1 MSSGFF
7 HGVEVEE
14 TTKLSTLIRDIETAV
29 IGVVCTAEDA
39 DPEVFPLDKP
49 VLITRINAVIGKA
62 GKTGTLYTTLKA
74 ISDQC
79 SPKVIVVRVA
89 EAKAGSEKTQDQLV
103 IGGSGE
109 DGRYTGL
116 YSLLTAEANLGERP
130 RVLAV
135 PGLDTK
141 PVAMQLAIFAEQ
153 IKAFAYVG
161 ANGCKTIADAKKY
174 REDFSQRE
182 IMIIYPDLIA
192 YNNQSGENEIIPATA
207 YAVGLRAR
215 IDAEQG
221 WHKSIS
227 NVPINGV
234 LGLSADIYWTL
245 QGKDTDAN
253 ELNSKQI
260 TTLIKRE
267 GFRIWG
273 NRTCDIEKYTFE
285 VFTRTAQ
292 ILAEMIA
299 EAHFPYV
306 DKTLTPSLV
315 KDIVDGINRK
325 GAQLVTQG
333 KLLGFQCWYDPAD
346 NPKEQI
352 REGMSHIR
360 YKYTPVPPLEHLK
373 LTQEF
378 TDEYFETAFSQ
389 LG

>member
-1 MSSGFF
+1 MSGFF
-7 HGVEVEE
+7 HGVEVNE
-14 TTKLSTLIRDIETAV
+14 TEKLSTLIRDIETSV

-39 DPEVFPLDKP
+39 DAEAFPLDVP
-49 VLITRINAVIGKA
+49 VLITRINSVIGKA

-89 EAKAGSEKTQDQLV
+89 EAQEDGEKTQDQLI
-103 IGGSGE
+103 IGGNNAE
-109 DGRYTGL
+109 GRYTGM

-141 PVAMQLAIFAEQ
+141 PVAMQLVTFAEQ
-153 IKAFAYVG
+153 IKAFAYIS
-161 ANGCKTIADAKKY
+161 AHGCKTIADAKKY

-182 IMIIYPDLIA
+182 VMIIYPDVIA
-192 YNNQSGENEIIPATA
+192 YNNQSGKNEVIPATA
-207 YAVGLRAR
+207 YAVGLRAK
-215 IDAEQG
+215 IDATQG

-227 NVPINGV
+227 NVPLNNV

-245 QGKDTDAN
+245 QGKDTDAHD
-253 ELNSKQI
+253 LNSKQI

-292 ILAEMIA
+292 ILSEMVA
-299 EAHFPYV
+299 EAHFSYL

-325 GAQLVTQG
+325 GSQLTTEG
-333 KLLGFQCWYDPAD
+333 KLLGFHCWYDPAD

-352 REGMSHIR
+352 REGISHIR
-360 YKYTPVPPLEHLK
+360 YKYTPVPPLENLK

-378 TDEYFETAFSQ
+378 TDEYFETAFAQIS
-389 LG
+389 